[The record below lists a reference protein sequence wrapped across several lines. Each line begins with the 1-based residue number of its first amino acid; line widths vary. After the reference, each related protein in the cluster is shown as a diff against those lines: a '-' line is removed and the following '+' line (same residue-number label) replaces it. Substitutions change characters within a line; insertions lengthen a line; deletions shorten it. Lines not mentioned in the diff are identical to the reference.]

1 MQSKRSRHLNHPLK
15 HVGQR
20 QVGDGH
26 VLLLDLHRP
35 LKETEQGE
43 MKPVHHQTGNQR
55 REIPLQQGQ
64 SKSQLII
71 PLDTAGGGGSWETQ
85 ADGELGSGKLF
96 SIRQRGGSVDR
107 PPGA

>member
-26 VLLLDLHRP
+26 VLLVDLHRP
-35 LKETEQGE
+35 LKEAEQGE

-71 PLDTAGGGGSWETQ
+71 PLDTAGGGGAVGRHKQMGSW
-85 ADGELGSGKLF
+85 DLGSCFQLDNEAE
-96 SIRQRGGSVDR
+96 V
-107 PPGA
+107 